1 MKFWMSREHGE
12 FQWRQSHQDQEDS
25 VILLQ
30 RLLRVSSGRLYSSQG
45 QQCIHQDSV
54 FIMNKKKDEITLVF
68 GLFSAY
74 LTWNCKKFV
83 KIKANE
89 TSFLKKSGDTINL

>member
-54 FIMNKKKDEITLVF
+54 
-68 GLFSAY
+68 AY
-74 LTWNCKKFV
+74 LTWKLQKVC
-83 KIKANE
+83 E
-89 TSFLKKSGDTINL
+89 D

>member
-30 RLLRVSSGRLYSSQG
+30 RLLRVSSVCLYSSQF
-45 QQCIHQDSV
+45 IHQDSV

-74 LTWNCKKFV
+74 LTWKLQKV
-83 KIKANE
+83 RE
-89 TSFLKKSGDTINL
+89 D